1 MRPILSATDST
12 PPSATPGPRW
22 IGASLVLLSATTF
35 GLVTTQSRLA
45 YDAGSNVLTLVLVR
59 VVLFTL
65 LFGAFLPLRRQPMR
79 LGVPGVVATL
89 WMSALLL
96 VMATGYLGSVA
107 YIPVSLAAL
116 IFYSFPFYVALLAS
130 LSGRESMTR
139 HKTAA
144 LVVTFIGLALA
155 LGPSFDH
162 LDWRGIAC
170 ALVGAVAFATTFAFG
185 GAVMRQ
191 NDLLLVNVCINAWM
205 ALGLGAYM
213 LAADRIALPV
223 TSLGWIGLGGATLCY
238 LIAFTAW
245 FLSLR
250 LVSPIRV
257 AILFNI
263 EPLITI
269 AAAWIVL
276 GEELTPIQSLGAGL
290 VVAAIIGMTSFSGR
304 RSTDTPPA

>member
-1 MRPILSATDST
+1 
-12 PPSATPGPRW
+12 
-22 IGASLVLLSATTF
+22 
-35 GLVTTQSRLA
+35 VTTQSRLA

-116 IFYSFPFYVALLAS
+116 IFYSFPFYVALLAF

-139 HKTAA
+139 RKTAA
-144 LVVTFIGLALA
+144 LVVAFIGLALA

-223 TSLGWIGLGGATLCY
+223 TSLGWIGLGGATLSY

-276 GEELTPIQSLGAGL
+276 GEELTPIQSIGAGL
-290 VVAAIIGMTSFSGR
+290 VVAAIVGMTGFSGR
-304 RSTDTPPA
+304 RSTDVS